1 MSQLSAL
8 KTATTLHDVAALLS
22 FRPSAL
28 SYVLYVLH
36 EDKKYTSFEVP
47 KRSGGTRTI
56 SAPTSQ
62 LKLVQARLANV
73 LQNCSDE
80 ISKSNKRSD
89 EDAQPDRISHGF
101 KRRRSIITNARQH
114 RNKRFVF
121 NLDLE
126 DFFGSINFGRVRGF
140 FLKDKNFSLHPKVA
154 TLLAQI
160 ACRKSTLPQ
169 GSPCSPVISNLVGH
183 ILDIHLAKLA
193 ARTGCTYTRY
203 ADDLTFSTNKQIFPE
218 LIAIRSPG
226 TSHSWVAGT
235 ELCALITKSGFAIN
249 VKKTRM
255 QYRDSRQEV
264 TGLIVNRKINVR
276 HEYRHLVRSMVHRLL
291 TTGTFQHTFTT
302 VDSAGAKSTTIADGK
317 LGELHGMLGFIDGVD
332 LLNKADSTAAS
343 NNSQESKESAYRRF
357 LLFKEFYAS
366 AAPLI
371 VCEGKTDNVYLTH
384 AIRSLADKYPKLATI
399 DSAGKITIQVRRFKY
414 AGTSTGRILKING
427 GTGDLCQF
435 IRSYKRELKRFK
447 APGQSHP
454 VIILIDNDDGAS
466 SIYSTIK
473 EITRVK
479 HTREERFIRVFG
491 NLYVVPTP
499 LCGAKTS
506 AIEDSFNQVTLAIP
520 LGGKTFSRSN
530 DFDRHTQYGKSDF
543 AYEVVAKYANTIDF
557 SGFIGIFDRIV
568 DVIDEHAKTHL
579 TAAAKP

>member
-1 MSQLSAL
+1 L
-8 KTATTLHDVAALLS
+8 
-22 FRPSAL
+22 
-28 SYVLYVLH
+28 
-36 EDKKYTSFEVP
+36 
-47 KRSGGTRTI
+47 
-56 SAPTSQ
+56 APTAQ

-160 ACRKSTLPQ
+160 ACRKSALPQ

-193 ARTGCTYTRY
+193 ARAGCTYTRY

-218 LIAIRSPG
+218 SIAIRSPG

-249 VKKTRM
+249 AKKTRM

-264 TGLIVNRKINVR
+264 TGLVVNRKVNVR
-276 HEYRHLVRSMVHRLL
+276 REYRHLVRSMVHRLL
-291 TTGTFQHTFTT
+291 TTGTFQHAFTA
-302 VDSAGAKSTTIADGK
+302 VDIAGAKSTKIVDGK
-317 LGELHGMLGFIDGVD
+317 LGQLHGMLGFIDGVD
-332 LLNKADSTAAS
+332 LLNKTDSTAPS
-343 NNSQESKESAYRRF
+343 DKSDETKETVYRRF
-357 LLFKEFYAS
+357 LLFKELYAA
-366 AAPLI
+366 AAPLV

-384 AIRSLADKYPKLATI
+384 AIRSLADTYPKLATV
-399 DSAGKITIQVRRFKY
+399 DSAGKIAIRIRRFKY
-414 AGTSTGRILKING
+414 SGTSTGRILKING
-427 GTGDLCQF
+427 GTGDLGPF
-435 IRSYKRELKRFK
+435 IHSYRKELKRFK
-447 APGQSHP
+447 APGQLHP
-454 VIILIDNDDGAS
+454 VIILIDNDDGAK
-466 SIYSTIK
+466 SIYSTINKITK
-473 EITRVK
+473 EQ
-479 HTREERFIRVFG
+479 HTREEPFIHVFG

-499 LCGAKTS
+499 LNGAKTS
-506 AIEDSFNQVTLAIP
+506 EIEDSFDQEALAIQ
-520 LGGKTFSRSN
+520 LSGKPFSRVDN
-530 DFDRHTQYGKSDF
+530 FDRNTHYGKADF
-543 AYEVVAKYANTIDF
+543 AYKVVAKNAGTINF
-557 SGFIGIFDRIV
+557 SGFTAILDRIV
-568 DVIDEHAKTHL
+568 DVIDAHAKTHL

>member
-1 MSQLSAL
+1 MSQLSKL
-8 KTATTLHDVAALLS
+8 KAATTLHDVAALLS

-47 KRSGGTRTI
+47 KRSGGTRKI

-62 LKLVQARLANV
+62 LKLVQARLANR
-73 LQNCSDE
+73 LQNCLDE
-80 ISKSNKRSD
+80 INKINKRSD
-89 EDAQPDRISHGF
+89 EDEHPDRISHGF
-101 KRRRSIITNARQH
+101 KRRRSIITNAREH

-126 DFFGSINFGRVRGF
+126 DFFGSINFGRVQGF

-160 ACRKSTLPQ
+160 ACRKSALPQ
-169 GSPCSPVISNLVGH
+169 GSPCSPVMSNLIGH

-193 ARTGCTYTRY
+193 ARAGCTYTRY
-203 ADDLTFSTNKQIFPE
+203 ADDLTFSTNKPIFPE
-218 LIAIRSPG
+218 SIAMTAPG
-226 TSHSWVAGT
+226 TNHNWVVGT
-235 ELCALITKSGFAIN
+235 ELRELITKSGFAIN
-249 VKKTRM
+249 AKKTRM

-264 TGLIVNRKINVR
+264 TGLVVNRKVNVR
-276 HEYRHLVRSMVHRLL
+276 REYRHLVRSMVHRLL

-332 LLNKADSTAAS
+332 LLSKSDATTAS
-343 NNSQESKESAYRRF
+343 SKSQESKESVYRRF
-357 LLFKEFYAS
+357 LLFKEFYATP
-366 AAPLI
+366 APLI
-371 VCEGKTDNVYLTH
+371 VCEGKTDNVYLAH
-384 AIRSLADKYPKLATI
+384 AIRSLAEQYPKLATI
-399 DSAGKITIQVRRFKY
+399 DSVGKIAIQVRRFKY

-435 IRSYKRELKRFK
+435 IRSYRRELKRFK

-466 SIYSTIK
+466 SVYSTIK
-473 EITRVK
+473 EITKVK
-479 HTREERFIRVFG
+479 PNGEEPFIRVCA

-499 LCGAKTS
+499 LNGTNAS
-506 AIEDSFNQVTLAIP
+506 AIEDSFDQATLAIK
-520 LGGKTFSRSN
+520 LGGKPFSPSN
-530 DFDRHTQYGKSDF
+530 DFDRKTQYGKADF
-543 AYEVVAKYANTIDF
+543 AYEVVAKNANSINF
-557 SGFIGIFDRIV
+557 SGFTKILDRIV
-568 DVIDEHAKTHL
+568 DVIDEHAKKHP
-579 TAAAKP
+579 AASAKP